1 MWNLAP
7 GSKSASVRGTGI
19 TLYLT
24 CSTYPTPCPTFGAG
38 FTLTSSATYTATAP
52 TTGPYANV
60 AVFSDRTNSTP
71 LLLAA
76 TADTTLTGAIYAK
89 TARLVLA
96 SHGDLTTTTPLI
108 LARLTT
114 LSTGS
119 LSITL
124 APQATNAT
132 AAAGPVLIR

>member
-1 MWNLAP
+1 M
-7 GSKSASVRGTGI
+7 
-19 TLYLT
+19 
-24 CSTYPTPCPTFGAG
+24 
-38 FTLTSSATYTATAP
+38 
-52 TTGPYANV
+52 
-60 AVFSDRTNSTP
+60 AVFSDRIHSTP
-71 LLLAA
+71 LLLA
-76 TADTTLTGAIYAK
+76 TSADTTLTGAIYAK

-124 APQATNAT
+124 APQATSAT